1 MTDKIGAKACG
12 NSADAFRQS
21 TTYLENRIQIKISD
35 DRHLE
40 QPESSNAKR
49 QQTGEIINKT
59 SEDRLEERSL
69 SL

>member
-1 MTDKIGAKACG
+1 MTDKIETVTMQNDMAK
-12 NSADAFRQS
+12 FRQS

-59 SEDRLEERSL
+59 SEDRLKERSL